1 MLNHV
6 SMEIKQASGIFQVLA
21 SEVRLALFR
30 LLVRHEPEG
39 LVAGEIAKAL
49 QVSNTNLS
57 FHLKELLH
65 TGLVSVEK
73 EGRFLR
79 YRANISLMLETI
91 AFLTEECCS
100 GQPELCQQYRQASPL
115 SAVVL
120 PQLHWFSLVF
130 GIFFF

>member
-1 MLNHV
+1 
-6 SMEIKQASGIFQVLA
+6 METKQATGIFQVLA
-21 SEVRLALFR
+21 SDVRLSLFR
-30 LLVRHEPEG
+30 LLVRHAPEG

-65 TGLVSVEK
+65 AGLVSVEK

-79 YRANISLMLETI
+79 YRANIPLILETI

-100 GQPELCQQYRQASPL
+100 GHPELCQQYRQASPVSSAIL
-115 SAVVL
+115 SVCSCGVKE
-120 PQLHWFSLVF
+120 
-130 GIFFF
+130 

>member
-1 MLNHV
+1 
-6 SMEIKQASGIFQVLA
+6 METKQASGVFQVLA
-21 SEVRLALFR
+21 SEVRLSLFR

-57 FHLKELLH
+57 FHLKELLY
-65 TGLVSVEK
+65 TGLISVEK

-79 YRANISLMLETI
+79 YRANIPLMLETI

-100 GQPELCQQYRQASPL
+100 GQPELCRQYRLESSVSP
-115 SAVVL
+115 AVL
-120 PQLHWFSLVF
+120 PSCAC
-130 GIFFF
+130 GPKE